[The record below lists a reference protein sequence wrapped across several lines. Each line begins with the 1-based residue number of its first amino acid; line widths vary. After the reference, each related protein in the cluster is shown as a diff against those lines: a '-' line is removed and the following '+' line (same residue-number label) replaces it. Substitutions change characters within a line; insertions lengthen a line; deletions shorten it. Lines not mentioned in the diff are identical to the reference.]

1 MDGNFIF
8 EMEDFISKEL
18 CEDIIQRFENE
29 PRKEQSTIKDPNH
42 KVILDL
48 ERRNSIQIY
57 LEDMKDTAYIEHD
70 LRNKFKDALDI
81 YKKKFCDYF
90 KRYGENPDFIN
101 HVMFSG
107 RPFELSD
114 FIVQRV
120 KPETHFRWHTDEH
133 PRIAHTCI
141 IYLNDLELSDGGA
154 TEFACGR
161 KVQPKA
167 GKLLLFP
174 GGWSNVHR
182 GCLVHKH
189 KYMIV
194 NETKFKLQ
202 NVGLPFLTSGVKIQ
216 KTPIYLASNH
226 ESKPN
231 RDSQNSTLVKVPES

>member
-1 MDGNFIF
+1 
-8 EMEDFISKEL
+8 MEDFISKEL

-29 PRKEQSTIKDPNH
+29 PQKEQSLIGDGTGL
-42 KVILDL
+42 VLDL
-48 ERRNSIQIY
+48 ERRNSIQIN

-114 FIVQRV
+114 FVVQRV

-202 NVGLPFLTSGVKIQ
+202 NVGFPFLTSGVKIQ

>member
-29 PRKEQSTIKDPNH
+29 PQKEQSLIGDGTGL
-42 KVILDL
+42 VLDL
-48 ERRNSIQIY
+48 ERRNSIQIN

-114 FIVQRV
+114 FVVQRV

-202 NVGLPFLTSGVKIQ
+202 NVGFPFLTSGVKIQ

>member
-114 FIVQRV
+114 FVVQRV

>member
-29 PRKEQSTIKDPNH
+29 PQKEQSLIGDGTGL
-42 KVILDL
+42 VLDL

-57 LEDMKDTAYIEHD
+57 LEEMKDTAYIEHD

-114 FIVQRV
+114 FVVQRV

-202 NVGLPFLTSGVKIQ
+202 NVGFPFLTSGVKIQ

>member
-1 MDGNFIF
+1 
-8 EMEDFISKEL
+8 MEDFISKEL

-29 PRKEQSTIKDPNH
+29 PQKEQSLIGDGTGL
-42 KVILDL
+42 VLDL
-48 ERRNSIQIY
+48 ERRNSIQID

-114 FIVQRV
+114 FVVQRV

>member
-114 FIVQRV
+114 FVVQCV

-194 NETKFKLQ
+194 NQTKFKLQ
-202 NVGLPFLTSGVKIQ
+202 NVSFPFLISGVEIK

>member
-1 MDGNFIF
+1 
-8 EMEDFISKEL
+8 MEDFISKEL

-29 PRKEQSTIKDPNH
+29 PQKEQSLIGDGTGL
-42 KVILDL
+42 VLDL
-48 ERRNSIQIY
+48 ERRNSIQIN

-189 KYMIV
+189 KYMITV
-194 NETKFKLQ
+194 PTRFIQ
-202 NVGLPFLTSGVKIQ
+202 QAPFPFHVS
-216 KTPIYLASNH
+216 Y
-226 ESKPN
+226 
-231 RDSQNSTLVKVPES
+231 